1 MKYDDAIARRQRRRK
16 RLQLGQFLTGGAL
29 LVGGALLIGGLGA
42 GARDLEADDAT
53 SLANAEAVNT
63 EVRAMQ
69 REMEDLRGRLALND
83 VKLHRATAVLEYS
96 ARYKIPG
103 DLAAAIY
110 DIALTEGIQPAIGFQ
125 LVRVESSFKP
135 DARSHM
141 GAIGYTQLRLPTA
154 RSYEPTITVRDL
166 HDRDLNLRI
175 GFRYLRDLL
184 RRFNGDLHLALVA
197 YNRGPTLVDSILVEG
212 GDPSNGYSDAVMR
225 RKRVVAAPDSAA
237 APPAEAPRGP
247 TGN

>member
-1 MKYDDAIARRQRRRK
+1 M
-16 RLQLGQFLTGGAL
+16 

-42 GARDLEADDAT
+42 GARPLEADDAT
-53 SLANAEAVNT
+53 SLPNAEAVNT

-69 REMEDLRGRLALND
+69 REMEELRGRLTLNE
-83 VKLHRATAVLEYS
+83 VRLNRATAVLNYS
-96 ARYKIPG
+96 ARYKIPA

-125 LVRVESSFKP
+125 LVRVESNFTP

-225 RKRVVAAPDSAA
+225 RKRVVAPEITPEVPQPDV
-237 APPAEAPRGP
+237 PEAPRSH
-247 TGN
+247 